1 MLLKIKFSNK
11 QILTLGD
18 KITVK
23 LIEVNPDKGIVEFDI
38 VGMTMLKER
47 RDLSSV
53 RRRSTNRNAKDAKV
67 KAKKHVRN
75 KNYRNQRSAKPTR
88 RK

>member
-1 MLLKIKFSNK
+1 MPKVTNISLTPHFETIITRSLKNGRYQNVNDIILAGLQLLEEEEK
-11 QILTLGD
+11 
-18 KITVK
+18 
-23 LIEVNPDKGIVEFDI
+23 
-38 VGMTMLKER
+38 
-47 RDLSSV
+47 
-53 RRRSTNRNAKDAKV
+53 KV